1 MSDFRGSQKHLL
13 DLMDEFG
20 THLPIFN
27 DMLSGFAEI
36 GGMDV
41 YRPVS
46 TKEPDEY
53 TLRMFLQNMHW
64 FDEYDLSGF
73 DAWWVPEE
81 YKNPTWD
88 MLCTGT
94 IQGKRGLI
102 LVEAK
107 AHLSELKE
115 DGKELAS
122 GASAQSQAN
131 HNRIYE
137 CIAEA
142 SHALDAALPGSVN
155 LSVNSHYQLA
165 NRIASAWKLAS
176 CGLPVVLL
184 YLGFTGDTYFNDCFR
199 EDAEWQNVMADYLKG
214 VFPHECVN
222 TPFLIDGTPM
232 SILIRSQQIK
242 TVSVK
247 P

>member
-1 MSDFRGSQKHLL
+1 MTTFRGSQKHLL
-13 DLMDEFG
+13 NLMDEFG
-20 THLPIFN
+20 THLPVFN
-27 DMLSGFAEI
+27 DLFSGFAEI

-41 YRPVS
+41 CRPRS
-46 TKEPDEY
+46 TEEPDEY
-53 TLRMFLQNMHW
+53 TLRTFLQNTRLVDWYAHAK
-64 FDEYDLSGF
+64 F

-88 MLCTGT
+88 LLCTARVE
-94 IQGKRGLI
+94 GKRGLV

-131 HNRIYE
+131 HNRIAE
-137 CIAEA
+137 CIADA
-142 SHALDAALPGSVN
+142 SHALDAALPGTVN

-184 YLGFTGDTYFNDCFR
+184 YLGFTGDTYFEDYFR
-199 EDAEWQNVMADYLKG
+199 TDEEWQKTMQDHLAG

-222 TPFLIDGTPM
+222 TPLEIEGTPLT
-232 SILIRSQQIK
+232 ILTRSLPIK